1 MDSAQKSFGTFLGDL
16 SQTEKLS
23 EIKLPLKVISV
34 PKISYIKIDRNDNQ
48 KTIIGLRLSVVIFEL
63 NRTI

>member
-34 PKISYIKIDRNDNQ
+34 PKISYIKIDRNDNKKKQ
-48 KTIIGLRLSVVIFEL
+48 LLDRGSQ
-63 NRTI
+63 